1 MTAFG
6 FVVMVACF
14 CFLFWGSKIMNRYTD
29 DLSDIGLVILF
40 AGCMGAAIFLIGVSV
55 KLWWVMP

>member
-1 MTAFG
+1 
-6 FVVMVACF
+6 
-14 CFLFWGSKIMNRYTD
+14 MNRYTD

-40 AGCMGAAIFLIGVSV
+40 AGCMGAAVFLIGVSV